1 MEADVTDFPL
11 LEKLHNKI
19 TKRLRFF
26 KANECLNVLR
36 AINQTVKLEMAHEA
50 FFKEC
55 VNGLPLESLS
65 DLSLNKLTA
74 LSINYH
80 LIKNN
85 KRLPFIQNKEL
96 EAVLEQN
103 FLLKHQELAQMI
115 ADKNFN
121 ESVATASQVAHLQ
134 DKG

>member
-1 MEADVTDFPL
+1 MQGDVVEFPL

-26 KANECLNVLR
+26 KANDCLNVLR
-36 AINQTVKLEMAHEA
+36 AINQTVKLELAHEG

-55 VNGLPLESLS
+55 VYGLPLESLS
-65 DLSLNKLTA
+65 DLPLNKITA

-85 KRLPFIQNKEL
+85 KRLPYIQNKEL
-96 EAVLEQN
+96 EAIL
-103 FLLKHQELAQMI
+103 
-115 ADKNFN
+115 
-121 ESVATASQVAHLQ
+121 
-134 DKG
+134 

>member
-65 DLSLNKLTA
+65 DLPLNKLTA

-85 KRLPFIQNKEL
+85 KRLPFIQN
-96 EAVLEQN
+96 
-103 FLLKHQELAQMI
+103 
-115 ADKNFN
+115 
-121 ESVATASQVAHLQ
+121 
-134 DKG
+134 